1 MRRYALRSPSV
12 TPGAAFEPLSDGG
25 ARIVTRA
32 TPWEQAVGFPLS
44 FDKAARSMFALVA
57 CRRGE
62 VGVSV
67 LAEDGV
73 MRIAPEEL
81 VSAGE
86 TSVISTSF
94 NSTVQPA
101 GWLIVRNGAEE
112 TESECDVTSL
122 FAGEIPSVEL
132 TDPQIAVALRNP
144 LAARVSCARRAWP
157 EDVLA
162 AVGSGHIPIL
172 VKPPHTPLRLPPARD
187 LWGGAAEAVILDAA
201 EDLVEL
207 LERFQ
212 PDALERHVAVLAEDS
227 MRSYLRMN
235 VVRVVRL
242 VELLRRRGFKGGEL
256 LEVGAW
262 FGSFALALQRLG
274 YDVIACDRYS
284 SYGTAFD
291 SYIELMEC
299 DGIRIVSTDRQNEL
313 EQIAGLGQF
322 DIVLAG
328 AVIEHVPHTPRHLLE
343 TLFGAVRPGG
353 LLVLD
358 TPNVARYWNRRAL
371 ERGDTTFQ
379 PVEDQF
385 LSEPPWEGHHREYT
399 ARELEWMLER
409 VGSED
414 VDVEFL
420 DYNMLQF
427 EELSAEHAECLAAI
441 VEDPSQSDTLLAAG
455 RRPAAVSGAPATPSV
470 R

>member
-1 MRRYALRSPSV
+1 MVRN
-12 TPGAAFEPLSDGG
+12 
-25 ARIVTRA
+25 
-32 TPWEQAVGFPLS
+32 W
-44 FDKAARSMFALVA
+44 
-57 CRRGE
+57 
-62 VGVSV
+62 
-67 LAEDGV
+67 
-73 MRIAPEEL
+73 
-81 VSAGE
+81 AGE
-86 TSVISTSF
+86 S
-94 NSTVQPA
+94 A
-101 GWLIVRNGAEE
+101 
-112 TESECDVTSL
+112 SECDVL
-122 FAGEIPSVEL
+122 AVFAGAVPTVEL
-132 TDPQIAVALRNP
+132 ADQEIALALRDP
-144 LAARVSCARRAWP
+144 AAARVSCATRAWP
-157 EDVLA
+157 EDVLG
-162 AVGSGHIPIL
+162 AVGTDGVPL
-172 VKPPHTPLRLPPARD
+172 RVARPRTPLRLPSAGD
-187 LWGGAAEAVILDAA
+187 LWSGTVEAVVLGAAQ
-201 EDLVEL
+201 DLAKL
-207 LERFQ
+207 IDGFQ
-212 PDALERHVAVLAEDS
+212 PDALERHVAVLPKDS

-242 VELLRRRGFKGGEL
+242 VELLRRRGFEGGEV

-262 FGSFALALQRLG
+262 FGSFALALRRLG

-284 SYGTAFD
+284 SYGAAFD
-291 SYIELMEC
+291 SYIELMER

-385 LSEPPWEGHHREYT
+385 LSDPPWEGHHREYT
-399 ARELEWMLER
+399 ARELEWMLEQ

-427 EELSAEHAECLAAI
+427 EELAAEHAECLATI

-455 RRPAAVSGAPATPSV
+455 RRPL